1 MTMHTDEIAQLRSLS
16 LFKDL
21 TDENFAEIVH
31 GIVAK
36 LMPAHAILVEEG
48 ERSTSLNIVME
59 GAVELFSH
67 LGRRETSIGVVQPV
81 APFFLASAVCNLPC
95 PASAR
100 TIEPS
105 LILKISAE
113 SIRSVFERDG
123 GFARAIVFD
132 LSRAFRQITSDLKAQ
147 RLRTSVER
155 LASWIVVHEALNGSK
170 GEFTLPYDKRTLAA
184 RLGMSPENLSRN
196 FALLSDHG
204 VTVRRRDVAIADP
217 AKLADFAKSNTAVDE
232 NDY

>member
-1 MTMHTDEIAQLRSLS
+1 MTMQTDEIAQLRALP

-21 TDENFAEIVH
+21 ADDNFGEIVR
-31 GIVAK
+31 GIVPK
-36 LMPAHAILVEEG
+36 RSPAYATLVDEG
-48 ERSTSLNIVME
+48 ERSTVLHIVME
-59 GAVELFSH
+59 GAVELFSR

-81 APFFLASAVCNLPC
+81 APFFLASAVCDLPC

-105 LILKISAE
+105 LILTVPAE
-113 SIRSVFERDG
+113 SIRAVFERDG

-132 LSRAFRQITSDLKAQ
+132 LSRSFRQMTADLKAQ

-170 GEFTLPYDKRTLAA
+170 GQFTLPYDKRTLAA

-196 FALLSDHG
+196 FAFLSDHG

-217 AKLADFAKSNTAVDE
+217 AKLADFAKSKPPVDN
-232 NDY
+232 NDD